1 MDTPSSTTP
10 LSGTQC
16 CKRALRLSLLYI
28 SSTMLL
34 AVPLPSLA
42 AMVYGTVTGCD
53 REITVWKDDNTQ
65 YAVVPV
71 QNRAY
76 KVVLPPGSYRAICT
90 DNNHSLTI
98 RSDPSP
104 VRQNLAF

>member
-1 MDTPSSTTP
+1 MDIPSSTTP
-10 LSGTQC
+10 LSGIQRS
-16 CKRALRLSLLYI
+16 KRALRMRLLYI
-28 SSTMLL
+28 LGTLSL
-34 AVPLPSLA
+34 AAPLPSLA

-53 REITVWKDDNTQ
+53 KEITVWKDDNTQ

-76 KVVLPPGSYRAICT
+76 KVVLPPGTYRAICT